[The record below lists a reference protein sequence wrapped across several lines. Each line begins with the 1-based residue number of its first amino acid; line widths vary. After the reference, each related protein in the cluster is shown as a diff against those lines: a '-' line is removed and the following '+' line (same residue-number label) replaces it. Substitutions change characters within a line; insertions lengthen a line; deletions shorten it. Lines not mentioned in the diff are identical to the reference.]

1 MPLFS
6 RHISFIV
13 FGKTHSRGLGSVAA
27 ASVFGRSVA
36 KRNSK
41 RKHPKQKKAPASR
54 SFLHPLSAFCL
65 LPFTFYLLPSAFC
78 LLPSAF

>member
-41 RKHPKQKKAPASR
+41 RKHPKHKKSPGLPELSSPAFR
-54 SFLHPLSAFCL
+54 V
-65 LPFTFYLLPSAFC
+65 LPFTFYLLPFAFC